1 MRTWIWILAVAV
13 GAAAGCAG
21 PRTSEG
27 GFDSPETGARL
38 YAISSA
44 GQQRDAGALPH
55 LIESLESDDPAIRM
69 MAIVALE
76 QITGTRMGYDPYARY
91 GERQAAADAW
101 LKAWRRGQFD
111 AGPATTEP

>member
-1 MRTWIWILAVAV
+1 MRSRIWVLIVAV

-21 PRTSEG
+21 PRTPEG
-27 GFDSPETGARL
+27 GFDSLEPGSRL
-38 YAISSA
+38 HAINRA
-44 GQQRDAGALPH
+44 GQQRDTTALSD

-76 QITGTRMGYDPYARY
+76 QITGTRLGYDPYAPR

-101 LKAWRRGQFD
+101 LEAWRSGRLD
-111 AGPATTEP
+111 AEAATTEP

>member
-1 MRTWIWILAVAV
+1 MRSRIWILIIAV

-27 GFDSPETGARL
+27 GFDSLEPGSRL
-38 YAISSA
+38 HAINRA
-44 GQQRDAGALPH
+44 GQQRDATALAD

-76 QITGTRMGYDPYARY
+76 QITGTRLGYDPYAPH
-91 GERQAAADAW
+91 GERQAAADEW
-101 LKAWRRGQFD
+101 LQSWRSGQID
-111 AGPATTEP
+111 AGAATTEP